1 MLLQFLWFFK
11 KISGFDFFYQTAVMA
26 KRTIEFFSKEM
37 PGVIYPYPQITVF
50 NGDGGMEFPMI
61 VNDGQFSNKVNDV
74 YVTTHEIAHMYF
86 PFYVGTNESRS
97 LRQLA
102 DEPIEQWG

>member
-1 MLLQFLWFFK
+1 
-11 KISGFDFFYQTAVMA
+11 MA
-26 KRTIEFFSKEM
+26 KRTIEFFSKQM

-61 VNDGQFSNKVNDV
+61 VNDGQFSNKINDV

-86 PFYVGTNESRS
+86 PFYGNK
-97 LRQLA
+97 
-102 DEPIEQWG
+102 